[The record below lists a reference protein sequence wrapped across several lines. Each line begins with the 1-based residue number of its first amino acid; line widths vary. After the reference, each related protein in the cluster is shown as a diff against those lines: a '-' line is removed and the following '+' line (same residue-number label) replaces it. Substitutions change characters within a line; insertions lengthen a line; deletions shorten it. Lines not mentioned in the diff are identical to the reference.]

1 MSRKEEIVEGSLKII
16 SALAQVRIKELEG
29 VSDILRAKMQAGL
42 LGALNTLAENQRQ
55 GSEYCEK
62 EICYLCIE
70 FLLSSIVTRSYD
82 FQISLY
88 DERLHLDPKPCVVY
102 WRPPLLFDKAEEDM
116 EDMLRELKSKVIA
129 LRADEA
135 EESRKAYLLTVHY
148 LLVEMFVE
156 VYFKDTVLK
165 SGLCELAKGKSVELL
180 YGGYMDKMK
189 LIGRLEQ

>member
-1 MSRKEEIVEGSLKII
+1 MSRKEEIVEESLKII

-55 GSEYCEK
+55 GSECCEK

-82 FQISLY
+82 
-88 DERLHLDPKPCVVY
+88 ERLHLDPKPCAVY
-102 WRPPLLFDKAEEDM
+102 WRPPMLFDKAEEDM

-135 EESRKAYLLTVHY
+135 EESRKAYLLMVHY

-156 VYFKDTVLK
+156 AYFKDTVLK
-165 SGLCELAKGKSVELL
+165 SGLCELAKEKSVELL